1 MAGMLGTGPAHRQ
14 SGAGVTVR
22 AHARPAL
29 REGGGRRGFL
39 TLEQELEVSRV
50 PTGQAG
56 PRPMPHNRTKL
67 LTIYLALDLQQNVGF
82 FLFCFFPVADF
93 VDIPSTGIS
102 VALDVAQWRETQH
115 G

>member
-39 TLEQELEVSRV
+39 TLEQELE
-50 PTGQAG
+50 
-56 PRPMPHNRTKL
+56 L
-67 LTIYLALDLQQNVGF
+67 LTLWTFPALESLW
-82 FLFCFFPVADF
+82 P
-93 VDIPSTGIS
+93 
-102 VALDVAQWRETQH
+102 
-115 G
+115 